1 MEPQTSPEGEPG
13 PRAAGPRGM
22 QQADKDG
29 SGSLTSEEFSTLGAT
44 WFAAWDKSKAGSLAQ
59 DQLRAGLNA
68 SFEPPPTRS
77 ETAPS
82 SKSRPPGP
90 PLLGAPGK
98 RNGLSS
104 AMGIEFNYVHADLDF
119 EGRSLTDVAV
129 RYKGNG
135 TYLQSRGN
143 LKRSLKIDLN
153 KNVKGQQLA
162 GVTTLNLHTNVTD
175 ASWMNEVL
183 SHRLYRDAGMPAPR
197 TAYARVLLT
206 VPGKYESQ
214 YIGLYSLVEDIGKNF
229 LEEMLRFS

>member
-1 MEPQTSPEGEPG
+1 MFLAP
-13 PRAAGPRGM
+13 AVM

-29 SGSLTSEEFSTLGAT
+29 SGS
-44 WFAAWDKSKAGSLAQ
+44 
-59 DQLRAGLNA
+59 
-68 SFEPPPTRS
+68 
-77 ETAPS
+77 
-82 SKSRPPGP
+82 
-90 PLLGAPGK
+90 LGAPGK

-129 RYKGNG
+129 RYKGSG